1 MPQRSNAFQRLAF
14 LVHKS
19 LAPEWLVTESDML
32 VDLHTGTLREV
43 DITAKRLVAAHQL
56 VFSIECRDH
65 RRAADVSWVEQMHTK
80 HQLLLTSKLALWSR
94 SGFTREAVSKAKLL
108 KIDTVS
114 QAQSV
119 QPKWA
124 GLARQLADGSVQL
137 VTPTL
142 SPFVDVRLPSG
153 ELQRFEGVA
162 SWQFYDSNGKV
173 VGSIPALLHEILH
186 HEVLRTTFLDHAPLG
201 ESDFYVELVP
211 PSEWFVDV
219 PGSGRG
225 IANRIGVGV
234 RTLGERARLSTI
246 SASRGDRVMTL
257 AVAPLRNGRF
267 EAVFE
272 ESESGEIR
280 SQVNVWRSDA

>member
-1 MPQRSNAFQRLAF
+1 MPQRSNPFQRLAF

-19 LAPEWLVTESDML
+19 LEPEWLVTESDML

-56 VFSIECRDH
+56 VLSIECRDH

-80 HQLLLTSKLALWSR
+80 HQLLPTSKLALWSR

-124 GLARQLADGSVQL
+124 GLARQLADGFVQL

-153 ELQRFEGVA
+153 ELQRFEDVA
-162 SWQFYDSNGKV
+162 SWQFYDFDGKV
-173 VGSIPALLHEILH
+173 VGSIPALLHQILH
-186 HEVLRTTFLDHAPLG
+186 HEVSRTTFLDHAPLG

-211 PSEWFVDV
+211 PNEWFVDV
-219 PGSGRG
+219 PGTGQG

-234 RTLGERARLSTI
+234 RTLGEKARLSTV
-246 SASRGDRVMTL
+246 SASRGDRVLTL
-257 AVAPLRNGRF
+257 AVAPLKNGEF

-272 ESESGEIR
+272 ESVGGVIR
-280 SQVNVWRSDA
+280 SQVTVRRSDA

>member
-43 DITAKRLVAAHQL
+43 DITARRLVATHQL

-80 HQLLLTSKLALWSR
+80 HQLLPTSKLALWSR

-124 GLARQLADGSVQL
+124 DLAHQLADGSVQL

-142 SPFVDVRLPSG
+142 TPFVDVRLPSG
-153 ELQRFEGVA
+153 ELQRFENVA

-186 HEVLRTTFLDHAPLG
+186 HEVSRTTFLDHAPLG

-211 PSEWFVDV
+211 PQRVVCRRTWLWSRHRQSYRRRGPHIGREGPSVNYFCKQRRSRHDPCRRASQEWQ
-219 PGSGRG
+219 
-225 IANRIGVGV
+225 I
-234 RTLGERARLSTI
+234 
-246 SASRGDRVMTL
+246 
-257 AVAPLRNGRF
+257 
-267 EAVFE
+267 
-272 ESESGEIR
+272 
-280 SQVNVWRSDA
+280 